1 MNSLFLRIVVCFWL
15 AMGLIVT
22 GVIVVMSRAEAG
34 RSQALAA
41 IDPSALATE
50 ARAIALAD
58 GLPGL
63 RTWIRET
70 EDEYPM
76 LSVYIVDRRNED
88 VLSRDLSELA
98 EDRIKA
104 YRARTVRRYV
114 DDPGYVEGMEPEST
128 LRAAHRQAWWNIR
141 RLYLTDSTRYELIFD
156 PLFTPGFGDF
166 GHPNLPWLLLAFALT
181 VSGLVCYGLAR
192 YLVLPLRDLQ
202 AGVRRLATGD
212 LTPQSMGSASKRRDD
227 VGVLARDVET
237 MAARIRDLLT
247 MKETLLRDVSH
258 ELRSPLARLQVA
270 LGLARRGGERLPLQL
285 DRIERE
291 CAFLE
296 EMTRR
301 ILESASL
308 EARSGA
314 LHALVL
320 DPIVDRVVDDAR
332 FEASTRQ
339 VGVRVVRAS
348 RPLCLRGDP
357 VALHS
362 AIENVLRNALR
373 FAPSGSAVVV
383 TLKDEPGPAHHE
395 QGRFAADTR
404 VDVDAWV
411 CVDIADRG
419 PGVPQAD
426 LDRIFAPFF
435 RVAAARD
442 RNSGGVGLGLAI
454 VAEAVR
460 RHGGRVSA
468 RNRDDGPGLIVS
480 LCLPVTGQDD
490 STSAQAHLPAARY
503 ATLSASTIAP

>member
-1 MNSLFLRIVVCFWL
+1 LFLRIVVCFWL

-22 GVIVVMSRAEAG
+22 GVIVVMSRAEAA
-34 RSQALAA
+34 RSEALAA

-50 ARAIALAD
+50 ARAMALAD

-70 EDEYPM
+70 ENEYPM

-114 DDPGYVEGMEPEST
+114 DDPGYVEGLEPEST

-156 PLFTPGFGDF
+156 PMFTPGFGDF

-212 LTPQSMGSASKRRDD
+212 LTPQSMGTASTRRDD

-270 LGLARRGGERLPLQL
+270 LGLARRGGERLPVQL

-314 LHALVL
+314 MHALVL

-348 RPLCLRGDP
+348 RPLCLHGDA

-373 FAPSGSAVVV
+373 FSPSGAEVVV
-383 TLKDEPGPAHHE
+383 ALKEEHLAGPPPHRH
-395 QGRFAADTR
+395 
-404 VDVDAWV
+404 V
-411 CVDIADRG
+411 CVEIADRG
-419 PGVPQAD
+419 PGVPQSD
-426 LDRIFAPFF
+426 LDHIFAPFF
-435 RVAAARD
+435 RVAVARD

-460 RHGGRVSA
+460 RHGGKVTA
-468 RNRDDGPGLIVS
+468 HNRDDGPGLIVS
-480 LCLPVTGQDD
+480 LCLPAHDHGP
-490 STSAQAHLPAARY
+490 AEAEHHLPAARY

>member
-22 GVIVVMSRAEAG
+22 GVIVVMSRAEAS
-34 RSQALAA
+34 RSEALAA

-70 EDEYPM
+70 ENEHPM
-76 LSVYIVDRRNED
+76 LAVYIVDKRNED
-88 VLSRDLSELA
+88 LLSRDLSELA
-98 EDRIKA
+98 DDRIKA

-141 RLYLTDSTRYELIFD
+141 RLYLNDSTRYELIFD
-156 PLFTPGFGDF
+156 PMFTPGFGDF
-166 GHPNLPWLLLAFALT
+166 GHPNLPWLLLIFALT

-202 AGVRRLATGD
+202 VGVRRLATGD
-212 LTPQSMGSASKRRDD
+212 LTPLSMGTASTRRDD

-237 MAARIRDLLT
+237 MAERIRDLIT

-270 LGLARRGGERLPLQL
+270 LGLARRGGERLPVQL

-301 ILESASL
+301 ILESASI
-308 EARSGA
+308 EARSGT

-320 DPIVDRVVDDAR
+320 DPIVDRVVDDAC

-348 RPLCLRGDP
+348 RPLCLHGDA

-373 FAPSGSAVVV
+373 FSPSGSEVVV
-383 TLKDEPGPAHHE
+383 TLKEEPGPVH
-395 QGRFAADTR
+395 
-404 VDVDAWV
+404 AWV

-468 RNRDDGPGLIVS
+468 RNRDDGAGLIVS
-480 LCLPVTGQDD
+480 LCLPATGQDPG
-490 STSAQAHLPAARY
+490 TSPHAHLPAARY
-503 ATLSASTIAP
+503 ATFNASTIAP

>member
-1 MNSLFLRIVVCFWL
+1 MFLRIVVCFWL

-22 GVIVVMSRAEAG
+22 GVIVVMSRAEAS
-34 RSQALAA
+34 RSEALAA

-70 EDEYPM
+70 ENEHPM
-76 LSVYIVDRRNED
+76 LAVYIVDKRNED
-88 VLSRDLSELA
+88 LLSRDLSELA
-98 EDRIKA
+98 DDRIKA

-141 RLYLTDSTRYELIFD
+141 RLYLNDSTRYELIFD
-156 PLFTPGFGDF
+156 PMFTPGFGDF
-166 GHPNLPWLLLAFALT
+166 GHPNLPWLLLIFALT

-202 AGVRRLATGD
+202 VGVRRLATGD
-212 LTPQSMGSASKRRDD
+212 LTPLSMGTASTRRDD

-237 MAARIRDLLT
+237 MAERIRDLIT

-270 LGLARRGGERLPLQL
+270 LGLARRGGERLPVQL

-308 EARSGA
+308 EARSGT

-348 RPLCLRGDP
+348 RPLCLHGDA

-373 FAPSGSAVVV
+373 FSPSGSEVVV
-383 TLKDEPGPAHHE
+383 TLKEEPGPVH
-395 QGRFAADTR
+395 
-404 VDVDAWV
+404 AWV

-460 RHGGRVSA
+460 RHGGKVSA
-468 RNRDDGPGLIVS
+468 RNRDDGAGLTVS
-480 LCLPVTGQDD
+480 LCLPATGQDAG
-490 STSAQAHLPAARY
+490 TSPHAHLPAARY
-503 ATLSASTIAP
+503 ATFNASTIAP

>member
-1 MNSLFLRIVVCFWL
+1 MNSLFLRIVICFWL

-34 RSQALAA
+34 RSEALAA

-50 ARAIALAD
+50 ARAVALAD

-63 RTWIRET
+63 RAWIRDT
-70 EDEYPM
+70 ENEHPM
-76 LSVYIVDRRNED
+76 LAVYIVDRRND
-88 VLSRDLSELA
+88 DLLSRELSELA
-98 EDRIKA
+98 DDRIKA

-141 RLYLTDSTRYELIFD
+141 RLYLSDNTRYELIFD

-166 GHPNLPWLLLAFALT
+166 GHPNLPWLLLIFALT

-212 LTPQSMGSASKRRDD
+212 LTQPSMGRASTRRDD

-237 MAARIRDLLT
+237 MAARIRDLIT

-301 ILESASL
+301 ILESATL
-308 EARSGA
+308 EARTGA

-339 VGVRVVRAS
+339 IGVRVVRAS
-348 RPLCLRGDP
+348 RPLCLHGDA

-373 FAPSGSAVVV
+373 FSPSGSEVVV
-383 TLKDEPGPAHHE
+383 AMKEQEESAHAHAYA
-395 QGRFAADTR
+395 G
-404 VDVDAWV
+404 AWV

-419 PGVPQAD
+419 PGVPHAD

-480 LCLPVTGQDD
+480 LCLPVTGPDA
-490 STSAQAHLPAARY
+490 TLSAQDHLPAARY
-503 ATLSASTIAP
+503 ATFNASTIAS